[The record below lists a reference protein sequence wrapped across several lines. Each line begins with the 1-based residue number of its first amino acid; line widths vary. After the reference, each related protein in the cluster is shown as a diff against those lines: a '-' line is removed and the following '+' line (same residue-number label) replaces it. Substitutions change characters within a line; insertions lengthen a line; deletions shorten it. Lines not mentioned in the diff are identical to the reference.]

1 MIVSIIIPYFK
12 KKKYIQNTLNSIYQ
26 QTFKNY
32 EIIIIYDDESLDEL
46 KFLNKITKN
55 KKNVK
60 IIKNRKNIGA
70 GFSRNKGIKKSRG
83 KYIAFIDADDLWDK
97 NKLKFQIKTMES
109 KKLDFSHTSYEI
121 INEDGS
127 KENIFKIKKR
137 LNYND
142 LMRSCDIGLSTV
154 MISKKIL
161 DNNKFNNFKTKED
174 YSLWLKLSKKEVFIF
189 GIAKKLTK
197 WRKVNNSLSD
207 NIFQKI
213 LDAFKVYYFE
223 QEKGFFTSLFFV
235 FRLSLYAIRKK
246 L

>member
-26 QTFKNY
+26 QTFRNY

-46 KFLNKITKN
+46 KFLKKITKN

-60 IIKNRKNIGA
+60 IIKNKKNIGV
-70 GFSRNKGIKKSRG
+70 GFSRNKGIKESRG

-97 NKLKFQIKTMES
+97 NKLKLQIKIMEN

-121 INEDGS
+121 INENGS
-127 KENIFKIKKR
+127 TKNIFKIKKK

-161 DNNKFNNFKTKED
+161 DKNKFNNFKTKED
-174 YSLWLKLSKKEVFIF
+174 YSLWLKLSKKKFFIF
-189 GIAKKLTK
+189 GITKKLTK
-197 WRKVNNSLSD
+197 WRKVSNSLSD

-213 LDAFKVYYFE
+213 LVAFKVYYFE
-223 QEKGFFTSLFFV
+223 EEKGFFTFLFFV
-235 FRLSLYAIRKK
+235 FRLSLYEIRKK
-246 L
+246 I